1 MESALY
7 VVATPIGNL
16 ADMSQRAAEVLAAVD
31 MVAAEDTRHSGQ
43 LLAHLD
49 VRARLVA
56 YHDHSGPEAL
66 ERLRDHVCAGGSVAL
81 ICDAGTPLLADPG
94 YRLVRAVQDGGGRVV
109 PVPGASALLAALAA
123 AGLPTDRFCFEGF
136 LPRRE
141 EARQQRLAALV
152 ACDSTAVIYEAPH
165 RLART
170 LDDLVASCGPAREAV
185 LARELTKR
193 FETICR
199 LPLAELRAFV
209 AADANQ
215 RRGEIVLLLG
225 PAVVRQDAVTP
236 RLSRLLAALA
246 EDLPPKRA
254 AALLAEYTGLRK
266 RELYDHLLALR
277 DRE

>member
-1 MESALY
+1 VESALY

-16 ADMSQRAAEVLAAVD
+16 ADISQRAAQVLGAVD

-49 VRARLVA
+49 IRARLVA
-56 YHDHSGPEAL
+56 YHDHSGPDVLA
-66 ERLRDHVCAGGSVAL
+66 RLRDHVCEGGSIAL

-94 YRLVRAVQDGGGRVV
+94 YRLVRAVQEGGGRVV
-109 PVPGASALLAALAA
+109 PIPGASALLAALAA

-141 EARQQRLAALV
+141 EARQQRLEAL
-152 ACDSTAVIYEAPH
+152 AGCDSTAVIYEAPH

-209 AADANQ
+209 AADVNQ

-225 PAVVRQDAVTP
+225 PAETRQDAVTP

-246 EDLPPKRA
+246 DDLPPKRA
-254 AALLAEYTGLRK
+254 AALLADYTGLRK
-266 RELYDHLLALR
+266 RELYDHLLRLR
-277 DRE
+277 DRQ